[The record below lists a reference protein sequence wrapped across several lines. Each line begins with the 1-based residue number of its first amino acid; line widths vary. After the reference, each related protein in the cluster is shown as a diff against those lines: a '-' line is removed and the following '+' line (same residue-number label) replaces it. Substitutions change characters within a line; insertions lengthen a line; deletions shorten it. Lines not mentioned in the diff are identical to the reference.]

1 MHFKYKL
8 TNQNIFCLHGKREI
22 SLSFLNHVRLL
33 PVSFHRNTLGKLV
46 FSTGNTF
53 SLYSLLAGKVGQ
65 KRKCL
70 RNPEGER
77 EGDLTYNNHIIK
89 GNADAN

>member
-1 MHFKYKL
+1 MF
-8 TNQNIFCLHGKREI
+8 G
-22 SLSFLNHVRLL
+22 
-33 PVSFHRNTLGKLV
+33 
-46 FSTGNTF
+46 TGNTF
-53 SLYSLLAGKVGQ
+53 SLYSLLARKVGQ